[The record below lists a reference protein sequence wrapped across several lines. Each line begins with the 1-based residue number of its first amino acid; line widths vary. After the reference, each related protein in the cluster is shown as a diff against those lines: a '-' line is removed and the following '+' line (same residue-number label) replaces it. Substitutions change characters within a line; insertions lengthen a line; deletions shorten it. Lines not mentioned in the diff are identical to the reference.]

1 MDYSLSTSLPPWP
14 EIDTVMFDMD
24 GTLLDLHFDNYFWQT
39 LVPRSYAVA
48 RGVSED
54 AAREIMHCKYV
65 EVWGTLDWYSL
76 DYWEAEL
83 DLDIKHLKRSNP
95 ERIAIR
101 PNVEKLLIALQQTDK
116 RLLLITNAHPV
127 AMDIKLNHTR
137 IGDYFHNCI
146 SSHSLA
152 LAKENH
158 GFWEALKQ
166 TETYDPER
174 TLLFDDSLPVL
185 RQARREGIK
194 HLYAIKKPDSQRPD
208 LALAEFPQ
216 IEDFEHILPVGV

>member
-1 MDYSLSTSLPPWP
+1 MSASIPPWS
-14 EIDTVMFDMD
+14 EIETVMFDMD
-24 GTLLDLHFDNYFWQT
+24 GTLLDLHFDNFFWQI
-39 LVPRSYAVA
+39 LVPRTYGMV
-48 RGVSED
+48 RGVSEE
-54 AAREIMHCKYV
+54 AAQEIINCKYA
-65 EVWGTLDWYSL
+65 EVRGTLDWYSL

-83 DLDIKHLKRSNP
+83 NIDIKQLKSSNT

-101 PNVEKLLIALQQTDK
+101 PNVEKLLDALQLTDK

-127 AMDIKLNHTR
+127 AMEIKLNHTR
-137 IGDYFHNCI
+137 IRDYFHNCI

-158 GFWEALKQ
+158 GFWEALQQ
-166 TETYDPER
+166 TETYNPER

-194 HLYAIKKPDSQRPD
+194 HLYAIKKPDSQRPE
-208 LALAEFPQ
+208 LSLAEFPQ
-216 IEDFEHILPVGV
+216 IEDFEHILPNQH

>member
-1 MDYSLSTSLPPWP
+1 MPPWS

-39 LVPRSYAVA
+39 LVPRSYGEVH
-48 RGVSED
+48 GISEL
-54 AAREIMHCKYV
+54 AAREIINCKYA
-65 EVWGTLDWYSL
+65 EVRGTLSWYCL
-76 DYWEAEL
+76 DYWTSEL
-83 DLDIKHLKRSNP
+83 SLDVKSLKLAARD
-95 ERIAIR
+95 RIAIR
-101 PNVEKLLIALQQTDK
+101 PSVEKLLAALQQSGK
-116 RLLLITNAHPV
+116 RVLLITNAHPV
-127 AMDIKLNHTR
+127 AMDIKLTQTR

-158 GFWEALKQ
+158 GFWEALQQ
-166 TETYDPER
+166 TEPYQPAR

-185 RQARREGIK
+185 RQARREGIR
-194 HLYAIKKPDSQRPD
+194 HLYAIQQPDSKQPP

-216 IEDFEHILPVGV
+216 IEDFEHVLPLVAEQA